1 MLSPP
6 QICLVFS
13 QVCYENSEKPPPSHQ
28 GSQQWSLI
36 CPVFPSRWLLM
47 FEHLLLS
54 IKPMFSWSYSITPRS
69 YLSVIPVSSE
79 VTIIYVKLQL
89 FSPPNT
95 HHEHH
100 LLSTQFHLPVYSPPT
115 IFYSW
120 PLPLPQHTL
129 SHRCYLDQ
137 SLTCTHVLY
146 YSSQCMLTTCGSKW
160 CLMNKCNPL

>member
-1 MLSPP
+1 MLWELWKATPISSRVTTVISDLSCIPFP
-6 QICLVFS
+6 MTSDVWA
-13 QVCYENSEKPPPSHQ
+13 PS
-28 GSQQWSLI
+28 LK
-36 CPVFPSRWLLM
+36 
-47 FEHLLLS
+47 LLS

>member
-1 MLSPP
+1 MLWELWKATPISSRVITVISDLSCVPF
-6 QICLVFS
+6 LMTSNVWA
-13 QVCYENSEKPPPSHQ
+13 PS
-28 GSQQWSLI
+28 LK
-36 CPVFPSRWLLM
+36 
-47 FEHLLLS
+47 LLS

-69 YLSVIPVSSE
+69 YLSVIAVSSE
-79 VTIIYVKLQL
+79 ATIVYVKLEL

-160 CLMNKCNPL
+160 CLMNKCIPLQV